1 MPSQRTAPSRSLIRL
16 TDQLQTLISR
26 RLWLQVLI
34 GMALGIGTGILL
46 SADVNLVSV
55 GLSERIGSWLA
66 LPGNLFLAIIKF
78 VVVPLIAASVI
89 RGIAAGGS
97 GEQLQRLGSRVVA
110 YFVVTTVIA
119 ALLGLLVAT
128 IINPGS
134 YLDGAMLKESVANTD
149 QVPVPVANPQLPGE
163 STDPQVADLLVQLIP
178 SNPFA
183 TMTGGDMLQIV
194 IAAAILGIAMVN
206 LPSTQSRPFLE
217 LMGSIQAACMVIV
230 KWAMQ
235 FAPIAVFG
243 LLAQVIAEVG
253 IGALIGTGAYV
264 LTVLAG
270 LMLLMLVYLAFVV
283 MIGRKSPVWFM
294 AQIREAMLLGFS
306 TSSSAAVMPVSLRTA
321 EEGLKVRAAIARF
334 VVPLG
339 ATINMGGTALYQAAA
354 ALFLAQVFGI
364 DIGIAAITLI
374 VVTAVGASIGAP
386 GTPGVGIVVL
396 ASILSGI
403 GVPEAG
409 IVLILGVDRIL
420 DMARTSVNV
429 AGDLVACVV
438 MDRWVGHTLPSQE
451 APSSPV
457 KDETTQIP

>member
-1 MPSQRTAPSRSLIRL
+1 MPKSATVPSRSLIRM
-16 TDQLQTLISR
+16 TDQLQMLIRR

-46 SADVNLVSV
+46 SPGMNLVHPEWSD
-55 GLSERIGSWLA
+55 RIGAWLA

-78 VVVPLIAASVI
+78 VVVPLIAASVV

-97 GEQLQRLGSRVVA
+97 GEQLQKLGGRVVLYFLVTTIVAALFGLAVATAFKPGA
-110 YFVVTTVIA
+110 YLDGALLEDRVADAPNVPIADPDMEDDLGEPGVTTVI
-119 ALLGLLVAT
+119 V
-128 IINPGS
+128 
-134 YLDGAMLKESVANTD
+134 E
-149 QVPVPVANPQLPGE
+149 
-163 STDPQVADLLVQLIP
+163 LIP
-178 SNPFA
+178 TNPFE
-183 TMTGGDMLQIV
+183 TLINGDMLQIV

-206 LPSTQSRPFLE
+206 LPRTDSTPFLD

-243 LLAQVIAEVG
+243 LLAQVVAEVG
-253 IGALIGTGAYV
+253 VDALIGTGAYV
-264 LTVLAG
+264 LTVLVG
-270 LMLLMLVYLAFVV
+270 LVLLMLFYLALV
-283 MIGRKSPVWFM
+283 MLIGRKSPLWFM
-294 AQIREAMLLGFS
+294 AQIREVMLLGFS

-321 EEGLKVRAAIARF
+321 EESLRVRAAIARF

-364 DIGIAAITLI
+364 DIGLAAITLI

-438 MDRWVGHTLPSQE
+438 MDRWIAADLPPE
-451 APSSPV
+451 ETPAMPP
-457 KDETTQIP
+457 KDEISPIP